1 MPYTTQEI
9 KKRPSYQNIIDAD
22 KNELKKFFEDEE
34 IKAQQSGSTME
45 AVQTLRDEEGF
56 ILSYEDPDNLGNTM
70 KSSIQKVRLP
80 MEYSQSDIEQVQV
93 KLKEERTFSAFRP
106 KLKWPPKPPADD
118 GDAPFTE
125 EETKENLTTQEK
137 VIDDSKGS
145 DDTTKKIADA
155 TGQTTEQV
163 KESTSNKKSPGKTLQ

>member
-1 MPYTTQEI
+1 MPYTSEEL

-34 IKAQQSGSTME
+34 LKAQQSGSTLD

-70 KSSIQKVRLP
+70 KSSIQKIRIP
-80 MEYSQSDIEQVQV
+80 MEYAQSDIEQVQI
-93 KLKEERTFSAFRP
+93 KLKEERTFSEFRP
-106 KLKWPPKPPADD
+106 KLKWPPKPPAEE

-125 EETKENLTTQEK
+125 EEASENLKTQKKLLDDEK
-137 VIDDSKGS
+137 ARDEA
-145 DDTTKKIADA
+145 TKDVAKS